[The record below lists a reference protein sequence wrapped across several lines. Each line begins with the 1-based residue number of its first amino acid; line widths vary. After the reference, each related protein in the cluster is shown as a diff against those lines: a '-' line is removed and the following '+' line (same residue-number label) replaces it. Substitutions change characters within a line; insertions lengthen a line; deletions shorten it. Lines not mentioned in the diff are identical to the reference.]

1 MTKLVKTGRKPGGGL
16 APKGGVSKGRG
27 GSDNAK
33 SSQPPRKN
41 SGAWKEEFAEKFKF
55 KTKRA
60 GKAVK
65 ERSERKGIPDFLKP
79 QEKGEKLTP
88 KQVGKMLGV
97 VLQPVKAK
105 YGGQGF
111 AKPSYFI
118 NGAAPDFK
126 EKLDELFDEHI
137 DGFSGKSFRKMGKKQ
152 ENAGMLWKQR
162 LKAKAE
168 AEGTIVT
175 GRKKKEK
182 DVVAAVAVDADEGDE
197 KLVAQGGVNWKR
209 KEKAA
214 PEATSDGDV
223 RDVDKSEAPRGA
235 SGGLSRKQRTKAA
248 QMGMTPEAYLD
259 WMQRG
264 KVRVTVDTDARNSA
278 IEAYRAM
285 QKAKLQKANP
295 RGRR

>member
-1 MTKLVKTGRKPGGGL
+1 
-16 APKGGVSKGRG
+16 
-27 GSDNAK
+27 
-33 SSQPPRKN
+33 
-41 SGAWKEEFAEKFKF
+41 
-55 KTKRA
+55 
-60 GKAVK
+60 
-65 ERSERKGIPDFLKP
+65 
-79 QEKGEKLTP
+79 
-88 KQVGKMLGV
+88 
-97 VLQPVKAK
+97 
-105 YGGQGF
+105 
-111 AKPSYFI
+111 
-118 NGAAPDFK
+118 
-126 EKLDELFDEHI
+126 
-137 DGFSGKSFRKMGKKQ
+137 
-152 ENAGMLWKQR
+152 MLWKQR

-175 GRKKKEK
+175 GRKKREK
-182 DVVAAVAVDADEGDE
+182 DAVAAVAVDADEGDE

-209 KEKAA
+209 KEKVA
-214 PEATSDGDV
+214 PEATPDGDV